1 MTDAERG
8 GGQAPA
14 LHAGETVDT
23 AGDRPPLY
31 TPGKQW
37 HSGGQAPA
45 LRAAGETVDT
55 AGDRP
60 PPYTPGKR

>member
-14 LHAGETVDT
+14 L
-23 AGDRPPLY
+23 R
-31 TPGKQW
+31 
-37 HSGGQAPA
+37 
-45 LRAAGETVDT
+45 AGETVDT

-60 PPYTPGKR
+60 PPYAPGKR